1 MNIGTLLKNLRKD
14 RTHNMIY
21 VMSDIHGNKKRFE
34 SVLSQIN
41 LKSTDRLYILGD
53 VIDRFPD
60 GIELLQR
67 IRQMKNARLL
77 LGNHEYMMLN
87 AYAEQFGYR
96 YPSFTPREAW
106 GHWNNNHC
114 SDTVRG
120 FEQLS
125 KAEQKDLYEY
135 LLHRKRY
142 LYVTVGGQK
151 YLLVHGSSPRGY
163 TGERR
168 LTYESLTEYVVWV
181 RCPDSFTPDDG
192 SIMIFGHTPTAYY
205 QNKDPM
211 TIWHGNNIVGIDCG
225 AGFTSKN
232 VGVGCRLACLRL
244 DDMKEFYSE
253 E

>member
-1 MNIGTLLKNLRKD
+1 MT
-14 RTHNMIY
+14 Y

-67 IRQMKNARLL
+67 IRKMKNARLL

-87 AYAEQFGYR
+87 ALANRFETPEKLNSNKYFEAKSIWNQNHNSPTINGFHALSEDEQRSLYDYLKHRRLFIKL
-96 YPSFTPREAW
+96 
-106 GHWNNNHC
+106 
-114 SDTVRG
+114 TVN
-120 FEQLS
+120 
-125 KAEQKDLYEY
+125 
-135 LLHRKRY
+135 
-142 LYVTVGGQK
+142 GQK
-151 YLLVHGSSPRGY
+151 YLLVHGSSPDGFCEE
-163 TGERR
+163 ERYR
-168 LTYESLTEYVVWV
+168 YDSITEYVVWN
-181 RCPDSFTPDDG
+181 RCSPSFTLSDG

-225 AGFTSKN
+225 AGFNSKN
-232 VGVGCRLACLRL
+232 VGIGCRLACLRL